1 MSKSTTTIKIS
12 TELRDKLKELGKK
25 GETYEEVIERV
36 LKLANIDKDGN
47 TQ

>member
-1 MSKSTTTIKIS
+1 MSRGTTTIKIS

-36 LKLANIDKDGN
+36 LKMANMNKGGDIK
-47 TQ
+47 